1 MLPLLDAGLVLLRVV
16 TGLTLAAHGAQ
27 KLFGWFGGHGISGT
41 TGFFHQLGLRPA
53 KPLAILV
60 GLVETF
66 GGLALALGFLT
77 PVAAALLTA
86 DMIAAIA
93 LVHWTKGFW
102 NYAGGFEYNLILTAL
117 ALFLGL
123 VGPGAYALDPLLGLN
138 IQRPEVYLAS
148 LLVSL
153 VVTAIIL
160 ALRQPEV
167 RPVQAPAT
175 S

>member
-1 MLPLLDAGLVLLRVV
+1 MV
-16 TGLTLAAHGAQ
+16 GLTLAAHGAQ
-27 KLFGWFGGHGISGT
+27 KLFGWFGGHGIAGT
-41 TGFFHQLGLRPA
+41 TGFFAQLGLRPA
-53 KPLAILV
+53 RPLAILV

-102 NYAGGFEYNLILTAL
+102 NYAGGFEYNLILATVT
-117 ALFLGL
+117 LFLGL
-123 VGPGAYALDPLLGLN
+123 AGPGAYALDPLLVPALL
-138 IQRPEVYLAS
+138 RPEVYLAC

-153 VVTAIIL
+153 VVTAVIL
-160 ALRQPEV
+160 ALRQPAA
-167 RPVQAPAT
+167 RPVQAPAA